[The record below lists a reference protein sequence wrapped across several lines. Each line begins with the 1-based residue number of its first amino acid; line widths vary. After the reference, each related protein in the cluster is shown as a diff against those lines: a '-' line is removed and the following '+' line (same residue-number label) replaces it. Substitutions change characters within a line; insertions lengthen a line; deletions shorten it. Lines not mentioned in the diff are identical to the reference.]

1 MTDSLSRSSGN
12 PRGLPVSDI
21 DPFSMEFLD
30 DPFPIYEQLRE
41 AGPVVWLESYGLWA
55 AGRLA
60 EVHAILNDWETFCSG
75 RGGGLSDFAK
85 EKPWRPPSLI
95 TESDGHKHGRVRAVL
110 NRVLS
115 PAVVRSLRERFA
127 DAADDLVGDLL
138 ARGGCFDAV
147 TDLAEAFPL
156 HVFSDAVGL
165 HSQGREHLLPYARA
179 VFNALGPDNKLRR
192 DSLAA
197 AAPHVAWVAEQCRR
211 ENLLPGGFGADIY
224 AAADTG
230 EITPEEASL
239 LVRSLLGAGLDTTG
253 NGIGAA
259 LYCMARFPEQF
270 DRLRQTPSLA
280 RQAFDEAVR
289 FESPVQAFFRTT
301 TCPAEIGGVPLGEG
315 EKVLVLLGSA
325 NRDPRFWDAPDTYD
339 ITRRITG
346 HVGFGHGV
354 HMCVGQL
361 LARLEG
367 ECIMGALARRV
378 SAITIVGMPKRR
390 YNNTLRGLASLPVQI
405 AARRNGSVPLAKDR
419 AMPDEK
425 GGVSRRV

>member
-1 MTDSLSRSSGN
+1 MTDSLSQSACN
-12 PRGLPVSDI
+12 PWGLPVSGV

-41 AGPVVWLESYGLWA
+41 TGPVVWLESYGVWA

-95 TESDGHKHGRVRAVL
+95 TESDGHKHSRVRAVL

-115 PAVVRSLRERFA
+115 PAAVRSLRERFA
-127 DAADDLVGDLL
+127 DAADRLVGDLL
-138 ARGGCFDAV
+138 AQGGRFDAV
-147 TDLAEAFPL
+147 ADLAEAFPL
-156 HVFSDAVGL
+156 DVFSDAVGL
-165 HSQGREHLLPYARA
+165 CSQGREHLLPYARA

-224 AAADTG
+224 AATDTG

-301 TCPAEIGGVPLGEG
+301 TRPAEIGGVPLGEG

-325 NRDPRFWDAPDTYD
+325 NRDPRFWDAPNTYD
-339 ITRRITG
+339 ITRRTTG

-367 ECIMGALARRV
+367 ECIMVALARRV
-378 SAITIVGMPKRR
+378 SAIKIVGTPERR
-390 YNNTLRGLASLPVQI
+390 YNNTLRGLASLPVEI
-405 AARRNGSVPLAKDR
+405 TAHRDNGGPLGQGQLA
-419 AMPDEK
+419 
-425 GGVSRRV
+425 SH